1 MRVHVTLPMRCD
13 VLFRNARVAT
23 LAAGCGDEWGMVA
36 GRAAIAVSSGV
47 IKWVGPEAELDR
59 NCIDDAVTVHN
70 LGGRF
75 ITPSLI
81 DCHTHVVYGGQ
92 RATEWELKLK
102 GATYEEVAQAGG
114 GIVNTV
120 DGTRASTVEDL
131 IAGAAPRVRALM
143 SEGVT
148 ALEVKSGYGLNVE
161 TERNMLLA
169 ARAIGERFDLTVR
182 TTYLGAHAVPR
193 ESADDADAYI
203 DEVVRDMEVL
213 VDEGLVDCVD
223 AFCETIGFSP
233 AQTRRVFERAASL
246 GVPVRLHGDQL
257 NDLGSAE
264 LAAECG
270 ALSCDHCEYTSQAGV
285 DAMAAA
291 GTVAVLLPVANYF
304 IKETQRPP
312 VEAFRAAG
320 VPMALATNCN
330 PGSAP
335 CSSLL
340 LALNMGCTLFGM
352 TPAEA
357 LAGVTRN
364 AAAAMGLGRT
374 HGTIEV
380 GKAADFAV
388 WRVGELSE
396 LAYFLG
402 LNQLDATFRG
412 GMERT
417 ST

>member
-1 MRVHVTLPMRCD
+1 MRRSCL
-13 VLFRNARVAT
+13 LLNARVAT
-23 LAAGCGDEWGMVA
+23 LRAGDEWGMVA
-36 GRAAIAVSSGV
+36 GRGAIAISSG
-47 IKWVGPEAELDR
+47 IIRWVGPEAELDR
-59 NCIDDAVTVHN
+59 SCVDAAATVHD
-70 LGGRF
+70 LGGRYV
-75 ITPSLI
+75 TPGLI

-102 GATYEEVAQAGG
+102 GATYEEVAHAGG

-120 DGTRASTVEDL
+120 DGTRAATVEDL
-131 IAGAAPRVRALM
+131 VDGAAPRVRELL
-143 SEGVT
+143 SEGIT
-148 ALEVKSGYGLNVE
+148 SLEIKSGYGLNLE

-169 ARAIGERFDLTVR
+169 GRAIADRFDVTVR

-193 ESADDADAYI
+193 GADADAYI

-213 VDEGLVDCVD
+213 VGEGLVDCVD
-223 AFCETIGFSP
+223 AFCETIGFSV

-257 NDLGSAE
+257 NDLGSGA
-264 LAAECG
+264 LAAEFG

-312 VEAFRAAG
+312 VAAFRAAG

-364 AAAAMGLGRT
+364 AASAMGLGST

-388 WRVGELSE
+388 WNVSELSE
-396 LAYFLG
+396 LSYFLG
-402 LNQLDATFRG
+402 RRDLLASSFRG
-412 GMERT
+412 GVERT
-417 ST
+417 LSR